1 MAILVQVNWY
11 KVTFPVVS
19 PINHVFKFFHLS
31 CVRVSV
37 AGKGDK
43 WNSKKLV
50 TVTSN
55 HRWELNRFHL
65 AYQKTPG
72 SHLRSEGSRRGRVY
86 CVKMRKKC
94 NKQLSPWCLVAQ
106 VYGKKL
112 QLCFYVSVFSV
123 HSVQMDGWLS
133 LCDSPQNTQNT
144 HTHCT
149 APLVL
154 STYFTS

>member
-1 MAILVQVNWY
+1 MAILVHVNWY
-11 KVTFPVVS
+11 KVAFPVVN
-19 PINHVFKFFHLS
+19 PINHVFKFCHLS

-55 HRWELNRFHL
+55 HHWELNRFHL
-65 AYQKTPG
+65 AYEKTPG

-86 CVKMRKKC
+86 CVKMRKKMQPTALPVMFSGSSEWQETVSH
-94 NKQLSPWCLVAQ
+94 KFVF
-106 VYGKKL
+106 
-112 QLCFYVSVFSV
+112 LCFCLLLTLSKWMDDWVYVI
-123 HSVQMDGWLS
+123 
-133 LCDSPQNTQNT
+133 
-144 HTHCT
+144 HCT

-154 STYFTS
+154 STYFYISTYFTS